1 MIFRHENLKV
11 KPRNVFL
18 VTWKHIDCYRGKVTD
33 MVRLPGYT
41 LYLGYYLDELTL
53 ILLLLLLLYG
63 AFSKTGIFFCNWS
76 LETLDISI
84 LRSKRQIN
92 IPVVVNLKFR
102 WNKLLLLQYVNWV
115 LCLHSAYVLIHCI
128 ESLSSAIVRYLFIYW
143 FIHIVVDL
151 FTSFLNTILIR
162 CLTDGRADKLIERLR
177 DWLTNLRA
185 NWYTDEITY
194 WLTDWPHKWLTYWPN
209 DLVTDWIIEWLTNW
223 PTDQLSVKW

>member
-1 MIFRHENLKV
+1 MEAHR
-11 KPRNVFL
+11 
-18 VTWKHIDCYRGKVTD
+18 
-33 MVRLPGYT
+33 
-41 LYLGYYLDELTL
+41 
-53 ILLLLLLLYG
+53 LLYG
-63 AFSKTGIFFCNWS
+63 QSNWYGSVTRLHALFRLLFGRTYINTPPTAAVVRCLFKNWIFFCNWT

-143 FIHIVVDL
+143 FIHIFVYL

-194 WLTDWPHKWLTYWPN
+194 WLTDHVNDWLIDQMTQW
-209 DLVTDWIIEWLTNW
+209 LIE
-223 PTDQLSVKW
+223 